1 MSDAPTVSAERQT
14 LDRVREY
21 QRVIEALSR
30 IGPQALSSQQLMQHV
45 TAQVSRATMIPRT
58 KVLRYRA
65 EKGDL
70 LIEAGVGWRPGVVG
84 NATLAVDYK
93 SPAGRAFQTGA
104 PVTIEDIRDTDEFRN
119 PELLREH
126 GIISI
131 INVPVLINGAT
142 WGVLEADSTQ
152 PGSFDQWDVSFLSTI
167 ANIMGVCLGLAN
179 ANAKHVESAADLVR
193 QEAQFDM
200 RLRELQH
207 RIKNNLQIV
216 VAFLSRRTRELPQDV
231 REALSAATMRIQA
244 IALAHD
250 LLSVGRET
258 SNVAFDDYLRSL
270 CANIDPQRTD
280 VTIEV
285 AAEKATIPIDR
296 AVPAGL
302 IVNELVTNSIK
313 YAFGNGGGLIRVYFA
328 TSSNHSEARVTV
340 EDNGKGMKLP
350 PNKGLGLSLVEGFAQ
365 QIQGRVEYVHV
376 EAGSKTTFCFP
387 ATIAPSPV

>member
-1 MSDAPTVSAERQT
+1 MSDASTEQLT
-14 LDRVREY
+14 LDRVHEY

-30 IGPQALSSQQLMQHV
+30 IGPQALTPQQLMQHV
-45 TAQVSRATMIPRT
+45 TAQVSRATKIPRT

-70 LIEAGVGWRPGVVG
+70 LIEAGVGWKPGVVG

-179 ANAKHVESAADLVR
+179 ANAKHVESAAESVR

-216 VAFLSRRTRELPQDV
+216 VAFLLRRTRELPQEV

-285 AAEKATIPIDR
+285 PAEKATIPIDR
-296 AVPAGL
+296 AVPAG
-302 IVNELVTNSIK
+302 
-313 YAFGNGGGLIRVYFA
+313 
-328 TSSNHSEARVTV
+328 
-340 EDNGKGMKLP
+340 
-350 PNKGLGLSLVEGFAQ
+350 
-365 QIQGRVEYVHV
+365 
-376 EAGSKTTFCFP
+376 
-387 ATIAPSPV
+387 